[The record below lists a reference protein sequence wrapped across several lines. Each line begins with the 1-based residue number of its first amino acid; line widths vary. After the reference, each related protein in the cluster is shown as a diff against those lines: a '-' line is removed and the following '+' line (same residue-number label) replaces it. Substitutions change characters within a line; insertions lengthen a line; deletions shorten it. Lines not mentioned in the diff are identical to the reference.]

1 MNIALLLEMAAETA
15 PDRVGLVCEGK
26 RWTYGDL
33 LAAARGAFELIRQSE
48 ANYVALLDE
57 SSEAAVIAVFG
68 AALAGVPYC
77 PLNYRLPDADLAA
90 LLGRIAP
97 ALVIGD
103 EERITRIARGHDGGP
118 GHIVLSREE
127 FTLKV
132 QETVPAEDAREAL
145 GNDEAGS
152 GIAIQLFTS
161 GTTAA
166 PKAAILRH
174 SNLLGY
180 IFGTVEFGSAEESD
194 AALVVVPPYHIAG
207 ISALLSS
214 IYAMRRIVML
224 PAFSPEAWLSLVAAE
239 QVSNAFVVPTM
250 LARIIEAME
259 RGTSADIASLRAI
272 AYGGGKMPLE
282 VIRKALDLFPQAG
295 FTNAYGLTETSST
308 IALLGPEDHRE
319 ALASPDPAVRARLTS
334 LGKPIPTVEIE
345 IRGENGEALAPG
357 EPGEIYVRGEQ
368 VSGEYKEKSALDAQG
383 WFPTRD
389 AGYMDEHGYLF
400 LSGRADDVIVRG
412 GENMSPGE
420 IEDVLLTHPAIADA
434 CACAIPSVEWGETV
448 GVAIVLRD
456 GHDAPAEPDLKDL
469 VRARLRSSR
478 VPEKI
483 VFLAELP
490 YSEMGKLLRRKVKDV
505 LAG

>member
-1 MNIALLLEMAAETA
+1 MNIALLLEMAAEAA
-15 PDRVGLVCEGK
+15 PDRIALVCDGK

-33 LAAARGAFELIRQSE
+33 LAAARGSFELIQESGAE
-48 ANYVALLDE
+48 YVALLDE

-90 LLGRIAP
+90 LLGRISP

-103 EERITRIARGHDGGP
+103 EERVLRIAGDQDHT
-118 GHIVLSREE
+118 VLAREE
-127 FTLKV
+127 FALKA
-132 QETVPAEDAREAL
+132 QETVPGDDAREYDP
-145 GNDEAGS
+145 GEGV
-152 GIAIQLFTS
+152 AIQLFTS

-174 SNLLGY
+174 SNLIGY
-180 IFGTVEFGSAEESD
+180 ILGTVEFASADEAD

-214 IYAMRRIVML
+214 IYAQRKIVML
-224 PAFSPEAWLSLVAAE
+224 PNFSPEGWLALVE
-239 QVSNAFVVPTM
+239 GETITNAFVVPTM
-250 LARIIEAME
+250 LARIVDAME
-259 RGTSADIASLRAI
+259 KGISAQTDSLRAI

-282 VIRKALDLFPQAG
+282 VIHKALERFPGAG

-308 IALLGPEDHRE
+308 VALLGPEDHRE
-319 ALASPDPAVRARLTS
+319 ALASDDPKIRARLTS
-334 LGKPIPTVEIE
+334 LGKPIPTVEME
-345 IRGENGEALAPG
+345 IRGENGEVLPVG
-357 EPGEIYVRGEQ
+357 EPGEIYVRGDQ
-368 VSGEYKEKSALDAQG
+368 VSGEYKEKSALDAAG

-389 AGYMDEHGYLF
+389 AGFMDEDGYLF

-434 CACAIPSVEWGETV
+434 CACAIPSIEWGETV
-448 GVAIVLRD
+448 GVALVTRE
-456 GHDAPAEPDLKDL
+456 GHAAPDKGELKEL
-469 VRARLRSSR
+469 VRSRLRSSR

-483 VFLAELP
+483 AFVAELP
-490 YSEMGKLLRRKVKDV
+490 YNEMGKLLRRKVKDV
-505 LAG
+505 LAD